1 MKAYQHSDLK
11 SKSITLVEDYL
22 YFYHSK
28 IKPASTDEYVVV
40 NYDSKHT
47 YQPYNNDF
55 GPLSIGHISYYC
67 QEISN

>member
-11 SKSITLVEDYL
+11 SKSITLIKDYL

-28 IKPASTDEYVVV
+28 YKPTSTDECDVV
-40 NYDSKHT
+40 NYDTRCT

-55 GPLSIGHISYYC
+55 GPLSIGHISFYV
-67 QEISN
+67 QEVSA